1 MQEPPTWNPRGST
14 RLRGNQSSWR
24 ATRRCRQKSQPN
36 VADEAPVRRG
46 PHFTHRPNRVPRAV
60 PVKRHRGEPG
70 HTRDTRDTRAHAGTR
85 ITRTNLTT
93 IHPNPSGTVP
103 FKDTGEPVKRHR
115 RTSQG
120 GEPVA
125 SIVACV
131 INIRIGILTLSQ
143 KHTNTQTFIHTQE
156 THRNGS
162 KHLGEPDTQGT
173 HTGIPPGAGCGSG
186 DAGLP

>member
-1 MQEPPTWNPRGST
+1 MASRWPVPIAGASNLESTWEHPAPWKPKQLACNSEMPTKERT
-14 RLRGNQSSWR
+14 Q
-24 ATRRCRQKSQPN
+24 RCR
-36 VADEAPVRRG
+36 RG
-46 PHFTHRPNRVPRAV
+46 AGASGSAF
-60 PVKRHRGEPG
+60 
-70 HTRDTRDTRAHAGTR
+70 HTPTKQGAQS
-85 ITRTNLTT
+85 RT
-93 IHPNPSGTVP
+93 GTVP

-143 KHTNTQTFIHTQE
+143 KQKHTNTQTFSFIHTQE

-162 KHLGEPDTQGT
+162 KHLGEPGHSRDT
-173 HTGIPPGAGCGSG
+173 HWYSSRCRLRLWRRWPPLSRPPCVPSGSRV
-186 DAGLP
+186 AC